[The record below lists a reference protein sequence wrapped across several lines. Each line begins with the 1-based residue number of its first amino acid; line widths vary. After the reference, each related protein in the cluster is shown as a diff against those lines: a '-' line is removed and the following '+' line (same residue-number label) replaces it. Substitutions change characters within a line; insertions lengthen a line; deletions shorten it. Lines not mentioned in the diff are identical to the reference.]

1 MTNRVERLT
10 SATPG
15 AIGVLSLTG
24 PTARQCVE
32 NFFRSP
38 GGQVV
43 RSWQFPSA
51 RFGRWL
57 ISETIAEEVVLVCH
71 SPESFELHCH
81 GGFVVNRIVQQL
93 NLPEATAIDVS
104 ASPAAD
110 ASVSIEQQ
118 AQVDLQQA
126 TSEATAAILL
136 DQFRGALSCELTRLR
151 EMLLAQQGRAAKEA
165 LSELL
170 KYATLG
176 VHLIQPWQIQLA
188 GPPNVGKSSLL
199 NRIIGYQ
206 RAIVHES
213 AGTTRD
219 LVHVNTALNGWPFSF
234 IDSAGVR
241 EDHHLLEAE
250 SIGIE
255 RALSAGQRMDAI
267 LLVIEPV
274 SGLTEVHA
282 KFIELFPTKVILVL
296 NQVDRLATGDV
307 ATLAAQFGAIAVS
320 AHSGAGVQE
329 LLDVLQDRFIPQI
342 PPPGAAVPFC
352 CAQVAALQVAE
363 KHLAKNEFA
372 AAERVIGELL
382 R

>member
-24 PTARQCVE
+24 PTAGHSVE
-32 NFFRSP
+32 TFFRSP
-38 GGQVV
+38 GGLAV

-57 ISETIAEEVVLVCH
+57 ISESIAEEVVLVCH
-71 SPESFELHCH
+71 TPDSFELHCH
-81 GGFVVNRIVQQL
+81 GGFVVNRIIEQL
-93 NLPEATAIDVS
+93 NPQRAHAIDDS
-104 ASPAAD
+104 AS
-110 ASVSIEQQ
+110 SVAPGRLTIEQQ

-136 DQFRGALSCELTRLR
+136 DQFRGALSTELSRLQVMIHT
-151 EMLLAQQGRAAKEA
+151 EQLLPATTA
-165 LSELL
+165 LEELL
-170 KYATLG
+170 RYATLG
-176 VHLIQPWQIQLA
+176 EHLIHPWQIQLA

-219 LVHVNTALNGWPFSF
+219 LVQVNTALNGWPFSF

-241 EDHHLLEAE
+241 EDRQLLEAE

-267 LLVIEPV
+267 LLVTEPAG
-274 SGLTEVHA
+274 GLTDVHS
-282 KFIELFPTKVILVL
+282 KFRQLFPNKVIVVL
-296 NQVDRLATGDV
+296 NQIDRLAAGE
-307 ATLAAQFGAIAVS
+307 ATPLAAKLGAMAVS
-320 AHSGAGVQE
+320 AHTGEGIQE
-329 LLDVLQDRFIPQI
+329 LLVALQNRFIPQI
-342 PPPGAAVPFC
+342 PPPGAAVPFRS
-352 CAQVAALQVAE
+352 AHVAALKATVQ
-363 KHLAKNEFA
+363 HLKEHDIAKA
-372 AAERVIGELL
+372 KLVIGELL
-382 R
+382 G

>member
-15 AIGVLSLTG
+15 AIGALSLTG
-24 PTARQCVE
+24 PTAGRLVE

-38 GGQVV
+38 GGLAV

-57 ISETIAEEVVLVCH
+57 ISESIVEEVVLVCH
-71 SPESFELHCH
+71 SPDRFELHCH
-81 GGFVVNRIVQQL
+81 GGFVVNRIIEQL
-93 NLPEATAIDVS
+93 NPQRASAIDDL
-104 ASPAAD
+104 ASSPD
-110 ASVSIEQQ
+110 RLTIEQQ

-136 DQFRGALSCELTRLR
+136 DQFRGALSTELSRLQVMIHA
-151 EMLLAQQGRAAKEA
+151 EQLLPATTA
-165 LSELL
+165 LEELL
-170 KYATLG
+170 RYATLG
-176 VHLIQPWQIQLA
+176 EHLIHPWQIQLA

-219 LVHVNTALNGWPFSF
+219 LVQVNTALNGWPFSF

-241 EDHHLLEAE
+241 EDRQLLEAE

-267 LLVIEPV
+267 LLVTEPAG
-274 SGLTEVHA
+274 GLTDVHF
-282 KFIELFPTKVILVL
+282 KFRQLFPTKVIVVL
-296 NQVDRLATGDV
+296 NQIDRLAAGE
-307 ATLAAQFGAIAVS
+307 ATPLAAKLGAMAVS
-320 AHSGAGVQE
+320 AHSGEGIQE
-329 LLDVLQDRFIPQI
+329 LLDALQNRFIPQI
-342 PPPGAAVPFC
+342 PPPGAAVPFRSTH
-352 CAQVAALQVAE
+352 VAALRAAVQYLAE
-363 KHLAKNEFA
+363 HDFAKA
-372 AAERVIGELL
+372 DLVIGELL
-382 R
+382 G